1 MFFNL
6 KTKSFMKKFASKLKT
21 QPQAF
26 PNKEESIFGSKNLE
40 ILKDSRF
47 LIKVGF
53 AFSLPKY

>member
-1 MFFNL
+1 
-6 KTKSFMKKFASKLKT
+6 MKKLVSKFKT